1 MSFRVFT
8 LVCLFIIRCRFPADK
23 SVAVIIRERYGSNV
37 LKDVR
42 KLEKID
48 FKKRKVKLDIN
59 YLETCRDAKVYHDS
73 FSFEQRMIPL
83 GSRVRTI
90 AVDRC
95 YWTRK
100 SERNKNV

>member
-59 YLETCRDAKVYHDS
+59 YLETCRDAKVLPRFLQFRTANDS
-73 FSFEQRMIPL
+73 H
-83 GSRVRTI
+83 
-90 AVDRC
+90 
-95 YWTRK
+95 RK
-100 SERNKNV
+100 SGMYDSC